1 MTSDLLGKGA
11 RVAIIVTGVVAG
23 LMLLYFGR
31 AVFEPLVFAAFLIA
45 LSGPMMLRLSPRI
58 GRVPALLVVLV
69 ATIAVVLAFCGII
82 FWGIQRVTLWTI
94 GHLPQFE
101 TAYRELERVL
111 ADNGVALSLMMPEQF
126 NPRLI
131 LAPVLALLSHAQEL
145 SGFLLLIFVFTIL
158 GLVELKQAG
167 NRLAR
172 VEARKPSLH
181 ISTVCQDV
189 SGKFGR
195 YMSVR
200 LVVSIIDTIICYLF
214 FRLIGLD
221 EPLAWALLVGT
232 FNFIPFIGPLIVAI
246 GLGFF
251 AAAQYGDLWMVF
263 VAVAGTTLINFVL
276 GSNVEPL
283 MAGSALKMSPVLV
296 LFGVFFWAVIWG
308 IPGAFIGVQM
318 MILMLSILAV
328 IPSTRWLAELLGGAP
343 AEEDQAKVSI

>member
-1 MTSDLLGKGA
+1 MTMENLGKGA
-11 RVAIIVTGVVAG
+11 RIAMILTGIVAG

-58 GRVPALLVVLV
+58 GRIPALLVVLV
-69 ATIAVVLAFCGII
+69 LTIAVVLTFCGII
-82 FWGIQRVTLWTI
+82 FWGVQRVTLWTI

-101 TAYRELERVL
+101 ASYRQLEAML
-111 ADNGVALSLMMPEQF
+111 AENGIALSLMMPEQF

-145 SGFLLLIFVFTIL
+145 SGFLLLIFVFLIL
-158 GLVELKQAG
+158 GLIELKQAG
-167 NRLAR
+167 QRLAR
-172 VEARKPSLH
+172 IEARNPSLR
-181 ISTVCQDV
+181 ISTVCRDV
-189 SGKFGR
+189 SAKFGR

-200 LVVSIIDTIICYLF
+200 LVVSIIDTIVCYLF
-214 FRLIGLD
+214 FRLIGLQ
-221 EPLAWALLVGT
+221 EPLAWAVLVGT

-251 AAAQYGDLWMVF
+251 AAAQFGDLWMVV
-263 VAVAGTTLINFVL
+263 VAVGGTTAINFVL

-283 MAGSALKMSPVLV
+283 MAGNALKMSPVLV

-318 MILMLSILAV
+318 MILTLSILSV
-328 IPSTRWLAELLGGAP
+328 IPSTRWLAELLGGQP
-343 AEEDQAKVSI
+343 AEDQEPKISG